1 MARFGKGK
9 PMDVQ
14 ARLYLQKR
22 LDLHSR
28 HAEKKAKNVRGSRT
42 TGKIHSLRTFN
53 NYCASLAAAGDWLR
67 QEHGL
72 RHLSDMTPE
81 QGQTYL
87 ERRAADGISQR
98 QLDTDRTTLQF
109 VTGEGSLDRLVLP
122 DAGDSPLPGRSYTP
136 EQVHLVA
143 ASQSDRNSLS
153 TLIAHQSGL
162 RAHELLTLQRSDEGS
177 PSPHRT
183 WRSDRFEGRNGVRYL
198 VDGKGGLRREVLI
211 PAALA
216 ERLETVRR
224 DPVTVVDRGIR
235 YQSAYDIG
243 GGNAWSRS
251 FTDASKRALGW
262 TTGGHGVRHSYA
274 QERMREL
281 QQRGHSYLTARNI
294 VSQELG
300 HFRGDVVEIYLR

>member
-14 ARLYLQKR
+14 ARLYLHKR

-28 HAEKKAKNVRGSRT
+28 HAEKQAKNVRGSQT

-53 NYCASLAAAGDWLR
+53 NYCASLTAAGQWLR
-67 QEHGL
+67 QEYEL
-72 RHLSDMTPE
+72 RHLSNMTPE

-87 ERRAADGISQR
+87 EHRAADGISQR

-109 VTGEGSLDRLVLP
+109 VTGQGTLDRLVLP
-122 DAGDSPLPGRSYTP
+122 DSANAHPTGRSYTP
-136 EQVHLVA
+136 EQVRLVA
-143 ASQSDRNSLS
+143 ASQSDRNGLAA
-153 TLIAHQSGL
+153 LIAHRAGL
-162 RAHELLTLQRSDEGS
+162 RAHELLTLRRGDEGT

-183 WRSDRFEGRNGVRYL
+183 WRSDRFAGRDGARYL

-211 PAALA
+211 PKDLA
-216 ERLETVRR
+216 QRLEGYRREPITVM
-224 DPVTVVDRGIR
+224 DRGIR
-235 YQSAYDIG
+235 YQSAYAIG

-262 TTGGHGVRHSYA
+262 TTGAHGVRHSYA

-281 QQRGHSYLTARNI
+281 QARGNSYLAARNI

>member
-14 ARLYLQKR
+14 AKLYLQKR

-28 HAEKKAKNVRGSRT
+28 HAEKQAKNVRGSRT
-42 TGKIHSLRTFN
+42 TGKIHSLRTFK
-53 NYCASLAAAGDWLR
+53 NYCASLTTAGEWLR

-81 QGQTYL
+81 QGQIYL
-87 ERRAADGISQR
+87 EHRATAGIGQR
-98 QLDTDRTTLQF
+98 QLDTDRTTLQL
-109 VTGEGSLDRLVLP
+109 VIGQGTLERLVLP
-122 DAGDSPLPGRSYTP
+122 EAPGHHQAGRSYRP
-136 EQVHLVA
+136 EQVRLVA
-143 ASQSDRNSLS
+143 ASQSDRNSLA
-153 TLIAHQSGL
+153 TLIAHRAGL
-162 RAHELLTLQRSDEGS
+162 RAHELLTLRRSDEGS
-177 PSPHRT
+177 PSTHRT
-183 WRSDRFEGRNGVRYL
+183 WRSDRFAGRDGVRYL

-211 PAALA
+211 PRALA
-216 ERLETVRR
+216 QRLEGYRR
-224 DPVTVVDRGIR
+224 DPITVTDRGIR

-281 QQRGHSYLTARNI
+281 QQLGHSYLAARNI